1 MRFKEWLGDFSMK
14 YLDYLEQLTDVGV
27 EYAQTMFDL
36 ADPVEQSGIV
46 TVSKEVDGFDA
57 VIRAS
62 GDAAP
67 FIEFGTGIQTMVVRP
82 TVQASYDISDGSYS
96 REREGPYSKR
106 GFWYYKGIKFTG
118 TAPLMPMQS
127 ACDEM
132 EQTSEN
138 IARRV
143 FR

>member
-1 MRFKEWLGDFSMK
+1 MMFKDWAAQFATK
-14 YLDYLEQLTDVGV
+14 YIDYLEQLTDVGV
-27 EYAQTMFDL
+27 EYAQTLFDL

-46 TVSKEVDGFDA
+46 IVSKEIDGFDA
-57 VIRAS
+57 VITAS
-62 GDAAP
+62 GDSAP
-67 FIEFGTGIQTMVVRP
+67 FIEFGTGVQTMVMRP

-96 REREGPYSKR
+96 REREGPYSKN

-132 EQTSEN
+132 EQTSNN

>member
-1 MRFKEWLGDFSMK
+1 MMFKDWAAQFAMK
-14 YLDYLEQLTDVGV
+14 YIDYLEHLTDVGV

-36 ADPVEQSGIV
+36 ADPVEQRGIV
-46 TVSKEVDGFDA
+46 TVSKEIDGFDA
-57 VIRAS
+57 VITAS
-62 GDAAP
+62 GDSAP
-67 FIEFGTGIQTMVVRP
+67 FIEFGTGVQTMVMRP

-96 REREGPYSKR
+96 REREGQYSKK

-132 EQTSEN
+132 EQTSNN